1 MRFAR
6 GLVVGK
12 FSPLHRGHERLI
24 GRALE
29 ECAQVVVLSYA
40 NPERP
45 GCDPGRRER
54 WLAQLFPQALRLV
67 ATPDRV
73 AAWFPDDPELPH
85 DDAAEIVH
93 RRFCGRLLRDVLGTS
108 VEAVY
113 TSEDYGDG
121 FAVELTKFFRETEA
135 AHPGV
140 IHVAVD
146 PQRIAIPISATTIRG
161 DVHAQRQ
168 WLPANV
174 YADFVQRIC
183 LLGGESSGKSTLAAA
198 LAQRLGTTYTT
209 EYGRDL
215 WIERGGRLELADYAH
230 IARTQVA
237 MEETCARSAT
247 RFLVCDT
254 SPLTTLFYCLDQFGS
269 AEPELET
276 LAARPYD
283 VTVLCAPD
291 FPFVQDGTRRDD
303 AFRRA
308 QHQWYMRRLSQA
320 GVSWIDAC
328 GTLEVRLDTLVKALS
343 HPRRADGDPGHV

>member
-1 MRFAR
+1 VRFAR

-29 ECAQVVVLSYA
+29 ECAQVVIVSYA
-40 NPERP
+40 NPERAL
-45 GCDPGRRER
+45 CSAERRER
-54 WLAQLFPQALRLV
+54 WLAELYPQARRLV
-67 ATPDRV
+67 ATPERV
-73 AAWFPDDPELPH
+73 AAWFPDAPVLPH
-85 DDAAEIVH
+85 DDAPEIDH
-93 RRFCGRLLRDVLGTS
+93 RRFCGRLLRDVLRTS

-121 FAVELTKFFRETEA
+121 FAAELTKFFRETEV
-135 AHPGV
+135 AHPTV
-140 IHVAVD
+140 VHVAVD
-146 PQRIAIPISATTIRG
+146 PQRIAIPICATAIRG

-198 LAQRLGTTYTT
+198 LADRLGTAYTT

-215 WIERGGRLELADYAH
+215 WIERGGRLEFADYVH

-237 MEETCARSAT
+237 MEEARAAEAS
-247 RFLVCDT
+247 RSLVCDT
-254 SPLTTLFYCLDQFGS
+254 SPLTTLFYCLDQFGH
-269 AEPELET
+269 ADPELES
-276 LAARPYD
+276 LAARRYD

-291 FPFVQDGTRRDD
+291 FPFVQDGARRDD
-303 AFRRA
+303 AFRHA
-308 QHQWYMRRLSQA
+308 QHQWYMQRLSQA
-320 GVSWIDAC
+320 GVSWVDAC
-328 GTLEVRLDTLVKALS
+328 GPLEVRLASLEAALS
-343 HPRRADGDPGHV
+343 FPGRDPAA